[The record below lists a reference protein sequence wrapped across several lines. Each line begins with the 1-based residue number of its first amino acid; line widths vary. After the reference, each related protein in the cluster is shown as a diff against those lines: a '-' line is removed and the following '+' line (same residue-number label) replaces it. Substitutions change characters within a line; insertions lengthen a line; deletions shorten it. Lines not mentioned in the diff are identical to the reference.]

1 MEDNSLLKQALDFS
15 NFKQSLAI
23 QKKTLKEKLTAKMTI
38 GYNSGIFKIDHAL
51 IAFVKLL
58 IDEGRTTDVVI
69 LDSNETPVMVA
80 DLIEFKDKIFDS
92 YFSAVT
98 EYQVEFEKIK
108 KSRSVTTLL
117 DIELW
122 IPAD

>member
-1 MEDNSLLKQALDFS
+1 MEDTSLLAQALEFS

-23 QKKTLKEKLTAKMTI
+23 QKKTLKEKLAAKMTI
-38 GYNSGIFKIDHAL
+38 GYNSGIFKIDHSL

-58 IDEGRTTDVVI
+58 IDEGRINDVVI
-69 LDSNETPVMVA
+69 LDSNITPILVTDVN
-80 DLIEFKDKIFDS
+80 EFKDIIFDS

-108 KSRSVTTLL
+108 KSRSVSALL
-117 DIELW
+117 DIKL
-122 IPAD
+122 